1 MRTRIVGLA
10 VVAAAVAIA
19 CFGLPLAVAVAQYAT
34 VYREVDLQRQA
45 DRAAARVALYLADG
59 ATPEAGALED
69 YDSLTFRSVYD
80 LGRDRLLGRGPETA
94 DYTVRRAED
103 GTTATGVRGD
113 ELVVAVPVNHEGEVV
128 GVVRVAGP
136 RDALLWPVWAAWLG
150 MLGLALVALGLVW
163 LFARRQARRLARPLD
178 DLVAAATRLGDG
190 DFSVRLPAVAYP
202 EIDAV
207 ASSLNAT
214 AARLDD
220 LLTRERAFSAE
231 ASHQLRTPLTSLR
244 LRLESANQ
252 VVTKINRF
260 VGSDA
265 ARALWGSMSPSHRK
279 EYLGWIEEAKRAD
292 TRARRVEKAI
302 EMMSAGVKNKN
313 EKYVQRSR
321 GRV

>member
-1 MRTRIVGLA
+1 
-10 VVAAAVAIA
+10 VVDAHPDRRAGRGGGGRRHRLLRAAAGRRGGPVRH
-19 CFGLPLAVAVAQYAT
+19 

-136 RDALLWPVWAAWLG
+136 RDALLWPVWASWLG

-178 DLVAAATRLGDG
+178 DLVVAATRLGDG

-244 LRLESANQ
+244 LRLESALAHPDGDLRGA
-252 VVTKINRF
+252 I
-260 VGSDA
+260 DA
-265 ARALWGSMSPSHRK
+265 GWTPPTASRPPSTSCWCWRATAAAPWTPSTSARCC
-279 EYLGWIEEAKRAD
+279 
-292 TRARRVEKAI
+292 RR
-302 EMMSAGVKNKN
+302 
-313 EKYVQRSR
+313 
-321 GRV
+321 